1 MRKLQKKK
9 QIFTSVLTMISNK
22 CKFFTIIPFS
32 PNVALGCL
40 NFVTASPISYS
51 TNQFSPSFP
60 DRTREFFSKNDSFT
74 VILSKKKKN
83 PETLRRLSAKRIPK
97 LEHFTN
103 THHCNF
109 RELNHFQSQLH
120 LMNAVYIFPYKLVST
135 MLLCTQNFSLAIP

>member
-1 MRKLQKKK
+1 
-9 QIFTSVLTMISNK
+9 MISNK

-32 PNVALGCL
+32 PNAALGCL
-40 NFVTASPISYS
+40 NFVTASPTPLISS
-51 TNQFSPSFP
+51 HLLSLIEHVSFSAKMTHSLA
-60 DRTREFFSKNDSFT
+60 SCQ
-74 VILSKKKKN
+74 KKKN

-103 THHCNF
+103 THHFNF

-135 MLLCTQNFSLAIP
+135 MLLCTQNFSLAIR